1 MIEAWTPTPFEWL
14 LLLLILIPL
23 TQSTVRW
30 WDRRKARARA
40 DRIIHNEQ
48 PATVRDINE
57 CIDELYP
64 RAGLRHSRS
73 GEDVLR
79 VEQLRAIRDRIE

>member
-1 MIEAWTPTPFEWL
+1 MLEAWTPTPFDWL

-23 TQSTVRW
+23 THFAVRC

-40 DRIIHNEQ
+40 DRIIHSEQ
-48 PATVRDINE
+48 PATVSDINE
-57 CIDELYP
+57 CIDGLYP
-64 RAGLRHSRS
+64 RAGLRHGRS
-73 GEDVLR
+73 GKDVLR